1 VTRRRRSV
9 VWTEVAARDVEQLAA
24 YLAAD
29 APVRAPLIVERIIS
43 LAESLAVFPERGRVP
58 PELRG
63 IGDRRWREVQ
73 EPPWRIIYK
82 VASSR
87 RVEIHAVLDG
97 RRSLEDLLMERL
109 LRD

>member
-1 VTRRRRSV
+1 
-9 VWTEVAARDVEQLAA
+9 VAARDVERLAS

-29 APVRAPLIVERIIS
+29 APVRAPLIVERIIAR
-43 LAESLAVFPERGRVP
+43 AESLAVFPERGRVP
-58 PELRG
+58 PELRA

-87 RVEIHAVLDG
+87 RVEVHAVLDG
-97 RRSLEDLLMERL
+97 RRSLEDMLMERL